1 MVQMCEK
8 AEVTNEHEALP
19 CSENQSRLSTL
30 MLVDI
35 DHTTITRSI
44 ITIHVVVIT
53 RLLIIAV
60 DAHHVVQIGRNIAAH
75 NIVNARLLRIIRI
88 RLTPIISLKQREYF
102 DERSKE

>member
-35 DHTTITRSI
+35 DLTTITRSI
-44 ITIHVVVIT
+44 VTTHVVVIT
-53 RLLIIAV
+53 RLLLLMII
-60 DAHHVVQIGRNIAAH
+60 DADHVVQIGRNIAAN
-75 NIVNARLLRIIRI
+75 NIDIARLLLIIRI
-88 RLTPIISLKQREYF
+88 RLTSIISLKQREYF
-102 DERSKE
+102 D